1 MKQLFYLFIIVI
13 GLASCKDVTDLQ
25 GLEVSG
31 NDAEF
36 AIPLINSKVS
46 FNDLLENFD
55 QNTFVEIRDDGLV
68 VLRYKGDI
76 LTTTSEDIFSAVEAA
91 IPPLIPVLDTIMP
104 LPFQTP
110 TGLDMDS
117 IVLKTGKVR
126 FGCKSL
132 HQQDVDLTVTF
143 PEMKKNG
150 EALMMDAMI
159 THGGGT
165 EDTYIFP
172 FEVPLAGYS
181 LVADDN
187 GFFNVRYDAILEDGS
202 KDTLTDFFI
211 ILNDLTFSYAE
222 GFLGEQTYEA
232 ARDTIYIDFFRD
244 YIKGEVWF
252 QDPKITFQVIS
263 SFGIPTRSQV
273 NVFDVYTADGE
284 ILPIFGEGIEDGI
297 DFNYPTL
304 DEVGQTKTTTYAF
317 SKENSNIDTL
327 LGSKPI
333 AIDYDFD
340 ATTNPDNI
348 STIRGFVT
356 DESEYVV
363 NVDVELP
370 IFGRAD
376 RFLAVDSFDVN
387 FSSYDN
393 VESAE
398 FKVVSENGIPLE
410 IAMQMYF
417 VDANDN
423 VLDSLLMD
431 DLTLIEAAPVDGD
444 GLVTMPQEKTLLVPM
459 DGVKFDK
466 VRSATAIKMNAL
478 FSTTNA
484 GQTPVKILNTQQ
496 VNVRMGMKLKLKDE

>member
-1 MKQLFYLFIIVI
+1 
-13 GLASCKDVTDLQ
+13 
-25 GLEVSG
+25 
-31 NDAEF
+31 
-36 AIPLINSKVS
+36 
-46 FNDLLENFD
+46 
-55 QNTFVEIRDDGLV
+55 
-68 VLRYKGDI
+68 
-76 LTTTSEDIFSAVEAA
+76 
-91 IPPLIPVLDTIMP
+91 
-104 LPFQTP
+104 
-110 TGLDMDS
+110 
-117 IVLKTGKVR
+117 
-126 FGCKSL
+126 
-132 HQQDVDLTVTF
+132 
-143 PEMKKNG
+143 
-150 EALMMDAMI
+150 
-159 THGGGT
+159 
-165 EDTYIFP
+165 
-172 FEVPLAGYS
+172 
-181 LVADDN
+181 
-187 GFFNVRYDAILEDGS
+187 
-202 KDTLTDFFI
+202 
-211 ILNDLTFSYAE
+211 
-222 GFLGEQTYEA
+222 
-232 ARDTIYIDFFRD
+232 
-244 YIKGEVWF
+244 
-252 QDPKITFQVIS
+252 
-263 SFGIPTRSQV
+263 V

-459 DGVKFDK
+459 DGVK
-466 VRSATAIKMNAL
+466 
-478 FSTTNA
+478 
-484 GQTPVKILNTQQ
+484 
-496 VNVRMGMKLKLKDE
+496 KLKLKDE